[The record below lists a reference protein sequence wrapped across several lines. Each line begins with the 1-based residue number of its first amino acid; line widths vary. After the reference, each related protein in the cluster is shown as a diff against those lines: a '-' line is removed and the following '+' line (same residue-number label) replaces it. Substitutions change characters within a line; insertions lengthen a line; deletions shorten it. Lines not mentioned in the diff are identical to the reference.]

1 VTPPADVRLTIAPAR
16 GIDWIRLSSTT
27 RRLAVG
33 LLFVLLVGGVGLL
46 VVPAHVRPRLIG
58 LLVVAGVLSLLVVL
72 LRATSS
78 GRVRVEVGRKEL
90 VVVGIRSPVR
100 VALRD
105 IGSAVIVENSK
116 QGLGFHDPL
125 LVVLN
130 REGRAI
136 FSLAGRPWNQQDWV
150 GLLRTIGVR
159 TVDRIP
165 EPLTRR
171 EFDRRYPGARSAV
184 ETSAV
189 RRRKRLGLVLGVVW
203 GIIIVLLLLH

>member
-78 GRVRVEVGRKEL
+78 
-90 VVVGIRSPVR
+90 IRSPVR

-171 EFDRRYPGARSAV
+171 EFDQRYPGARSAV

-203 GIIIVLLLLH
+203 GIIIVLLLLR